1 MNPLGFKIAFW
12 FLISLL
18 LLRILLK
25 AWQKVSV
32 LKTGKRF
39 KFLLTKLNFKEEV
52 NWRDVRYS
60 LYVIV
65 DFLVSIFIII
75 WLSEKVL

>member
-18 LLRILLK
+18 MLRILLT

-32 LKTGKRF
+32 LKTGEKF
-39 KFLLTKLNFKEEV
+39 KFLLTRFNFKEEV
-52 NWRDVRYS
+52 SWRDVRYS
-60 LYVIV
+60 LYVIG
-65 DFLVSIFIII
+65 DFLASMFIII
-75 WLSEKVL
+75 WLVEKVL

>member
-1 MNPLGFKIAFW
+1 MSPLGFKIAFW

-18 LLRILLK
+18 MLRILLL
-25 AWQKVSV
+25 AWQKVS
-32 LKTGKRF
+32 LLRTGKSF

-52 NWRDVRYS
+52 GWQDVRYS

-65 DFLVSIFIII
+65 DFLVSMFIII
-75 WLSEKVL
+75 WLTEKVL